1 MNLFIKENFDTSIL
15 IPQILQSL
23 EKKNYTTSM
32 NLVIRFHPNTELL
45 LIEAQKKILY
55 EINSLFEKCIAF
67 PCYPLVC
74 PLSNDFFKGKKQNE
88 LKKSFSEL
96 FIKRIFTEKG
106 RIFFEAELKMAD
118 GHNISEKF
126 IAGTSENANL
136 IHHYEKLLNL
146 NCRTFQVAEIKKTG
160 PSSELWNPVW
170 CKCCKS

>member
-1 MNLFIKENFDTSIL
+1 MNLT
-15 IPQILQSL
+15 
-23 EKKNYTTSM
+23 
-32 NLVIRFHPNTELL
+32 IRFHPNTEHILA
-45 LIEAQKKILY
+45 EEQRSFLY
-55 EINSLFEKCIAF
+55 EINSNTPVPAAF
-67 PCYPLVC
+67 PVFPLYC
-74 PLSNDFFKGKKQNE
+74 PLNNDFFKGKKQNE

-136 IHHYEKLLNL
+136 IRNYEKLLNL

-160 PSSELWNPVW
+160 FAYELWNPVW
-170 CKCCKS
+170 CKCMKH